1 MAWSIGAYG
10 LDMPYPRWLAK
21 INKLVFNPRQVKKG
35 KRPVVVHTGRS
46 SGATHLTPLDAHPT
60 KGGYVLVVR
69 YGPES
74 DWVRNT
80 LAAGGATLRLGGEDH
95 PLTAPR
101 LVAQQEAVEELAPGL
116 EPDADFFKV
125 DHYLLMD
132 HAG

>member
-1 MAWSIGAYG
+1 
-10 LDMPYPRWLAK
+10 MPYPRWLAK
-21 INKLVFNPRQVKKG
+21 INRLVFNPREVRRG
-35 KRPVVVHTGRS
+35 KRPVVAHTGRS
-46 SGATHLTPLDAHPT
+46 SGTTYRTPLDAHPT

-80 LAAGGATLRLGGEDH
+80 LAAGGATLRVDDQTL

-101 LVAQQEAVEELAPGL
+101 LATQEEAVEELAPGY
-116 EPDADFFKV
+116 EPDADFFKAN
-125 DHYLLMD
+125 HYLLLD

>member
-1 MAWSIGAYG
+1 
-10 LDMPYPRWLAK
+10 MPYPRWLAK
-21 INKLVFNPRQVKKG
+21 VNKRLFNPRQMRKG

-46 SGATHLTPLDAHPT
+46 SGTTYRTPLDAHLT
-60 KGGYVLVVR
+60 KDGYVLVVR
-69 YGPES
+69 YGPGS

-80 LAAGGATLRLGGEDH
+80 LAAGGATLRLDSEDQ

-101 LVAQQEAVEELAPGL
+101 LATREETVEAFAPGY
-116 EPDADFFKV
+116 EPGADFFKA